1 MKILIVS
8 DTHGAHGNLDIAME
22 EEAPF
27 DMMIHLGDVQDGQHY
42 IEAVTDCPLHMVQG
56 NNDFFADLPSD
67 KEIKIGS
74 HRAFLTHGHGY
85 GVYMGEAGLI
95 REAKRRQADI
105 VMYGHTHIPTI
116 REKEGILVLNPGSLR
131 FPRQEGRLPSY
142 IVMKVEKGRKIEAEI
157 KYIKK

>member
-27 DMMIHLGDVQDGQHY
+27 DMLIHLGDVQDGQHY

-56 NNDFFADLPSD
+56 NNDFFADLPSA
-67 KEIKIGS
+67 KEIKIGR

-85 GVYMGEAGLI
+85 GVYMGEAALL

-105 VMYGHTHIPTI
+105 AMYGHTHIPSI
-116 REKEGILVLNPGSLR
+116 REKDGILILNPGSLR
-131 FPRQEGRLPSY
+131 YPRQEGRLPSY
-142 IVMKVEKGRKIEAEI
+142 IVMKVENGRKIEAEI